1 MGPPKSFTT
10 TPDPMISNGKPYT
23 AENTLRELIQ
33 DNRQL
38 LTVISRFGIP
48 LRHANRRVAEL
59 QECAGIHPGTF
70 LCVAN
75 MISGRPYN
83 DSVVDLRSL
92 TDYLKRAH
100 TYFLDFFMPNLRRKL
115 IEAIDFARE
124 PELAVGVMKFF
135 DDYVGEVRRH
145 MEYENTNLFGYID
158 GLLRGQRDENYA
170 VGIYAEHHDAV
181 SAKLTRLKD
190 VLIRYSSQ
198 ENIDLLNSVLFDI
211 INCEDDLE
219 SHCRVE
225 DVILV
230 PAVSA
235 AEDSLP
241 HTGSSSAHASA
252 NAQSEE
258 STQPLGRREREIV
271 AAVAKG
277 MSNKEIAD
285 MLCISVHTVATHRRN
300 ICSKLEIHTPAGLT
314 VYAILNGLIDLKNI
328 DL

>member
-1 MGPPKSFTT
+1 
-10 TPDPMISNGKPYT
+10 MIYPGQPYT
-23 AENTLRELIQ
+23 SNHTLRELIQ

-48 LRHANRRVAEL
+48 LRHANKHVADL
-59 QECAGIHPGTF
+59 QDCAGIHPGTF

-75 MISGRPYN
+75 MISGRPYD

-115 IEAIDFARE
+115 IEAIDFGRE
-124 PELAVGVMKFF
+124 PELAIGVMKFF

-145 MEYENTNLFGYID
+145 MEYENTNLFGYIES
-158 GLLRGQRDENYA
+158 LLRGQRDENYA

-181 SAKLTRLKD
+181 STKLARLKD
-190 VLIRYSSQ
+190 VLIRYSTQS
-198 ENIDLLNSVLFDI
+198 NIEQLNSVLFDI

-230 PAVSA
+230 PAVRA
-235 AEDSLP
+235 AEEALP
-241 HTGSSSAHASA
+241 HSGKSNAHASA
-252 NAQSEE
+252 NAQTGEPMQ
-258 STQPLGRREREIV
+258 TLGRREREIV

-285 MLCISVHTVATHRRN
+285 ALCISVHTVATHRRN

-314 VYAILNGLIDLKNI
+314 VYAILNGLIDLKDI